1 MTKKEIGLESPVIY
15 EGSMKDLIKK
25 LNPGIRA
32 KLSFF
37 TAFFVI
43 IIISLVSFLYL
54 QQQYDSL
61 TKSFD
66 REIRPLR
73 LYTEKIVLDLEN
85 VSNNFLLVEDFR
97 YRLKTKTKELK
108 QYRRKTV
115 QVVEEKS
122 WFTKNI
128 LGQLNIIQQDLI
140 DTEDVTKIS
149 LQNTYYSEYITYK
162 KIQEIEESIRSIMRD
177 EKGNIISTDRFRK
190 IQSIAEKANQLI
202 KEIEAT
208 GRDIEISLSEKKESE
223 EDLKNLLQV
232 KKNSEIETKVE
243 NLKKDLA
250 AKEILKTTTIENLN
264 SEIQSFYY
272 KFQKNNINDLGL
284 NTELIRIQTFNTK
297 DNKIGFDTNI
307 FTGSNALNSEAFIN
321 NSLIQRDREERIKNL
336 DIKDLVDMNS
346 DPKEI
351 KIEGKEYEIYFSPIL
366 RKPSV
371 VLRAKK
377 ILQESR
383 KSKTIWKEFLRE
395 DNKISIEIR
404 NIADALRKRLQ
415 ILRDRK
421 LGKPGLDKE
430 FITLYKDYDSLI
442 KKRKETIEKINLTLE
457 SKPKDNS
464 LKESKEDWSFSENLI
479 TVDAFQ
485 NFREAALY
493 EFGILRFKY
502 NAYSYREFLETQ
514 KNRELQTAKF
524 STIRKWIMD
533 ASSETDIPR
542 IILGKE
548 TLDPLEGGI
557 LSRSRSEME
566 EEMWRID
573 STPLFQLDEN
583 ETEKGLANELFVS
596 YIAGFTRT
604 IVDKSEGLFKIRQD
618 IRKILYNAGLL
629 GISAIGFAFVLS
641 TVMVKNIRQIS
652 KNAQLVGKGNLQIQF
667 DVKSK
672 DEIGMLS
679 STLNQMVNGLIERD
693 KVKNALGKFV
703 NPQIAEMVLKEELK
717 LGGERKNCAI
727 FFSDIRGFTAISEKL
742 QPEEVVEF
750 LNEYM
755 TEMVRCVNET
765 NGIVDKFIG
774 DAVMATWGAAL
785 SKGNDAEN
793 AVNGALLMREALLKF
808 NIGRGSGGKPIIQI
822 GCGINYGPVIAGQIG
837 SEERL
842 EYTVIGD
849 AVNLASR
856 VETLNKPFGTDI
868 LITSDLYHKVE
879 SIFQV
884 ERMQAIKV
892 KGKEEPQII
901 YAVLGRKDNPNCPQ
915 NLEELRTKLGIQF
928 DPNKLVNAD
937 AKEKKFEMA

>member
-1 MTKKEIGLESPVIY
+1 MTKKEIGLKSPVIC
-15 EGSMKDLIKK
+15 EGSMNDLIKK

-108 QYRRKTV
+108 QYQRKTV

-128 LGQLNIIQQDLI
+128 LGQLNVIQQDLI
-140 DTEDVTKIS
+140 DTQDVTKIS
-149 LQNTYYSEYITYK
+149 LQNTYYSEYITYR

-177 EKGNIISTDRFRK
+177 EKGNIISTERFRK

-202 KEIEAT
+202 KEIEAA

-223 EDLKNLLQV
+223 EDLKNPLQV
-232 KKNSEIETKVE
+232 KKNSEVEMKVE
-243 NLKKDLA
+243 KLKKDLA
-250 AKEILKTTTIENLN
+250 AKEILKTTVIENLN

-272 KFQKNNINDLGL
+272 QFQKNNINDLGL

-321 NSLIQRDREERIKNL
+321 NPLIQRDREERIKNL
-336 DIKDLVDMNS
+336 DIKDLVDLNS
-346 DPKEI
+346 DPKGI
-351 KIEGKEYEIYFSPIL
+351 TIEGKEYEIYFSPIL

-383 KSKTIWKEFLRE
+383 KSKTIWKEFLQE
-395 DNKISIEIR
+395 DNKISIEIG
-404 NIADALRKRLQ
+404 NIADKLRKRLQ
-415 ILRDRK
+415 TLRDMK
-421 LGKPGLDKE
+421 LGKPGYDKE
-430 FITLYKDYDSLI
+430 FITLYKDYDSQI
-442 KKRKETIEKINLTLE
+442 KKRKESIEKVNLNLTT
-457 SKPKDNS
+457 SKDI
-464 LKESKEDWSFSENLI
+464 KEDWSFSENSI
-479 TVDAFQ
+479 TLDAFQ

-514 KNRELQTAKF
+514 KNRDLQTVKF

-533 ASSETDIPR
+533 ANSETNVPS
-542 IILGKE
+542 IILEKE
-548 TLDPLEGGI
+548 TVDPLEGGI

-566 EEMWRID
+566 EEMWKID

-583 ETEKGLANELFVS
+583 GKENGLANQVFVS

-808 NIGRGSGGKPIIQI
+808 NIGRGAGGKPIIQI

-879 SIFQV
+879 SIFHV

-901 YAVLGRKDNPNCPQ
+901 YAVLGRKDNPDCPQ
-915 NLEELRTKLGIQF
+915 SIEELRKKLGIQF
-928 DPNKLVNAD
+928 DS
-937 AKEKKFEMA
+937 AKRISSEIKEEKFVILN